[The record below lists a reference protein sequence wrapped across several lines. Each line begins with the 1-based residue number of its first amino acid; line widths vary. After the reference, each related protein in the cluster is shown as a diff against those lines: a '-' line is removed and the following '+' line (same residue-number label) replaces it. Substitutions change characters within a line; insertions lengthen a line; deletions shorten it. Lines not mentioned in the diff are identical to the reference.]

1 MRPTRPL
8 NPTVMVVLVGLVW
21 VAIERAFSGPW
32 FVTLLIA
39 AVAVN
44 ALLWAHARWAR
55 RRAARAIEPGHPYS
69 RADE

>member
-1 MRPTRPL
+1 MRLTRPL
-8 NPTVMVVLVGLVW
+8 NPTVMVVLVALVW
-21 VAIERAFSGPW
+21 VVIERAFSAPW

-55 RRAARAIEPGHPYS
+55 HRAAHALEPGHPYS

>member
-1 MRPTRPL
+1 MPLTRPL
-8 NPTVMVVLVGLVW
+8 NPTVMVVLVALVW

-44 ALLWAHARWAR
+44 ALLWAHGRWVR
-55 RRAARAIEPGHPYS
+55 YRAARALQPGHPYS
-69 RADE
+69 REDE